1 MAKNVIKFDP
11 KDRRRKR
18 PPPTSPKAPRRH
30 SSSKWVLQLTSTI
43 LIILAIGLGATWVV
57 EDTNQDRTPNH
68 QIAAAAS
75 VIDGDTIEIHNERI
89 RIDGYDAP
97 ESGSMCGTINVYQK
111 ASNALADFVGR
122 RTVICD
128 TKGKDRYNRYIA
140 DCKVGGKSIAEYMV
154 EQGWARDWPKYSNRA
169 YADEERRA
177 RAAKR
182 GIWGAN
188 CPSNLWGNRRY
199 N

>member
-18 PPPTSPKAPRRH
+18 PPPTLPKAPRRR
-30 SSSKWVLQLTSTI
+30 SSSNSVLQLASTV
-43 LIILAIGLGATWVV
+43 LIVLAIGFGATWVV
-57 EDTNQDRTPNH
+57 EDTNQDSTPNH
-68 QIAAAAS
+68 QIGGTAS
-75 VIDGDTIEIHNERI
+75 VIDGDTIEIHGERI
-89 RIDGYDAP
+89 RIDGYDTP

-111 ASNALADFVGR
+111 ASNALADFVWHKN
-122 RTVICD
+122 VVCD
-128 TKGKDRYNRYIA
+128 TNGKDRYGRRIA
-140 DCKVGGKSIAEYMV
+140 DCKAGGKSVAEYMV

-169 YADEERRA
+169 YADEERKA

-182 GIWGAN
+182 GLWGLN
-188 CPSNLWGNRRY
+188 CPSNLWGNRKY

>member
-1 MAKNVIKFDP
+1 MLRLA
-11 KDRRRKR
+11 
-18 PPPTSPKAPRRH
+18 
-30 SSSKWVLQLTSTI
+30 STI
-43 LIILAIGLGATWVV
+43 LIVLAIGLGATWVA
-57 EDTNQDRTPNH
+57 EDTNQGSTPSH
-68 QIAAAAS
+68 QIVGTAS
-75 VIDGDTIEIHNERI
+75 VIDGDTIEIHSDRI

-97 ESGSMCGTINVYQK
+97 ESGSMCGTINVYQQ
-111 ASNALADFVGR
+111 ASTALADFVGH

-128 TKGKDRYNRYIA
+128 INGKDPYNRYIA
-140 DCKVGGKSIAEYMV
+140 ECKVGGKSIAEYMV

-182 GIWGAN
+182 GIWGSS
-188 CPSNLWGNRRY
+188 CPSNLWGNRNY